1 MIPPS
6 PTGRDGA
13 EGEATLIKLKRWTP
27 AEDAELMR
35 LTKEGVG
42 EHDIARQLGRT
53 IIATKARAVRL
64 KQNEPTALGGEAKTD
79 PLPNATQRQL
89 MQRLRTD
96 AWRKLSTISVSAGD
110 RLLASLV
117 RNGWIERNEG
127 EIRLTVAGLDALRAK
142 LPTKER
148 PRRSG
153 KAPSPKPQVRPG
165 NGPVE
170 LGLKEK
176 K

>member
-1 MIPPS
+1 
-6 PTGRDGA
+6 
-13 EGEATLIKLKRWTP
+13 LIKLKRWTP

-42 EHDIARQLGRT
+42 EHDIAQQLRRT
-53 IIATKARAVRL
+53 VIATKARAVRL

-79 PLPNATQRQL
+79 SLPNATQRQL

-96 AWRKLSTISVSAGD
+96 ASRKLSTIGVMAGD

-117 RNGWIERNEG
+117 RRGWIERNEG
-127 EIRLTVAGLDALRAK
+127 EIRLTVAGLEALRAK

-148 PRRSG
+148 PQHVG
-153 KAPSPKPQVRPG
+153 KLPKPQVRPG
-165 NGPVE
+165 NGPE
-170 LGLKEK
+170 
-176 K
+176 